1 MIDPTPIRARFASL
15 SPHLDERERRLL
27 AATEARLAGYGGIAA
42 VVRAT
47 GVAASTIG
55 RGLRELATQ
64 DLLDPG
70 RVRRGGGGRR
80 PLTVTD
86 PELLPTLLSLVEPDE
101 FSSHAPDLML
111 EKKFKI
117 GIRRVSIEPRCCQ

>member
-1 MIDPTPIRARFASL
+1 MIDQTPVRARFASL

-42 VVRAT
+42 VARAT

-55 RGLRELATQ
+55 RGLRDLAAEGS
-64 DLLDPG
+64 LDPA
-70 RVRRGGGGRR
+70 RVRRRGGGRR

-86 PELLPTLLSLVEPDE
+86 PMLLPALLSLVEPDE
-101 FSSHAPDLML
+101 RGDPMSPL
-111 EKKFKI
+111 
-117 GIRRVSIEPRCCQ
+117 R